1 MENNLFGKI
10 EPTWNKE
17 DLKNLLFVD
26 ETHRDKE
33 LNNTYVTAGHN
44 LQNMAIGILQENMI
58 FPDWAIKVKQNFNF
72 KNITTTIHRLRP
84 GNYLPIHF
92 DLYQNYKKI
101 FNVSTENIYRIIVFL
116 EDWQPGHMLDINN
129 KIYNNWSAGD
139 YVGWINDTPHA
150 AYNFGL
156 NDRYTLQITG
166 TE

>member
-1 MENNLFGKI
+1 MKNNLFGKI

-17 DLKNLLFVD
+17 DLNKLSFVEALHKD
-26 ETHRDKE
+26 QN
-33 LNNTYVTAGHN
+33 LNNTYVFAGHN
-44 LQNMAIGILQENMI
+44 LQNMSIGILQENMVI
-58 FPDWAIKVKQNFNF
+58 PNWTLEIKKHF
-72 KNITTTIHRLRP
+72 KLNNVTVTIHCLRP
-84 GNYLPIHF
+84 GSYLPIHH
-92 DLYQNYKKI
+92 DLYQTYKKI
-101 FNVSTENIYRIIVFL
+101 FNITNENVYRIIVFL

-156 NDRYTLQITG
+156 QNRYTLQITG